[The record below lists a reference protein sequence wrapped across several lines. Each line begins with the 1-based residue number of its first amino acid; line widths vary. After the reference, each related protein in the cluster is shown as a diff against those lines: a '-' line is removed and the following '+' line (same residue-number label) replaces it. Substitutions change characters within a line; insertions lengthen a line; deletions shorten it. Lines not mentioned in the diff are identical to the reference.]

1 MTAIIL
7 AAPDLAVEPS
17 LVAAAGPAG
26 LTVLRRCVD
35 ASDLLA
41 CAAAEPNAAVVLS
54 AGVPRLSGDLI
65 ARMNPASRQ
74 VIALVVSDQDEAQLR
89 SWGVPTVV
97 RLREVPATM
106 SALAAVLDQQTIEP
120 DTRSR
125 TPDGVFDTGVWTT
138 SESGIVIC
146 VWGPPGAPGRTC
158 TAVGLAETLA
168 RGGRDVLVVD
178 ADVHAPALALMLG
191 IVDEA
196 SGLIV
201 ACRHADNGTLSARTL
216 RASARAV
223 GPGLSVLTG
232 IPRPDRWPDVRA
244 SALSRLWQ
252 TCRSTFEITIVDVGA
267 DLGEHGHSPVSPVL
281 ASHRSAAAVTA
292 LDDCDAVVCIC
303 RTDPLSLARMA
314 HGYPALL
321 TAAPQAPRIVG
332 VVSADRSG
340 PAWRQVRSALTGIG
354 IDDPAVRLEGAP
366 QAVQRRLVR
375 GLLPLARARR
385 RERAGLRE
393 LARRLPAPLI
403 A

>member
-120 DTRSR
+120 DTRGRS
-125 TPDGVFDTGVWTT
+125 PDGVFDTGVWTT

-158 TAVGLAETLA
+158 RHCT
-168 RGGRDVLVVD
+168 GR
-178 ADVHAPALALMLG
+178 
-191 IVDEA
+191 
-196 SGLIV
+196 
-201 ACRHADNGTLSARTL
+201 SARTPT
-216 RASARAV
+216 RGMRTTARSPSACTTCS
-223 GPGLSVLTG
+223 GSPGTT
-232 IPRPDRWPDVRA
+232 P
-244 SALSRLWQ
+244 
-252 TCRSTFEITIVDVGA
+252 
-267 DLGEHGHSPVSPVL
+267 
-281 ASHRSAAAVTA
+281 
-292 LDDCDAVVCIC
+292 
-303 RTDPLSLARMA
+303 
-314 HGYPALL
+314 
-321 TAAPQAPRIVG
+321 
-332 VVSADRSG
+332 
-340 PAWRQVRSALTGIG
+340 
-354 IDDPAVRLEGAP
+354 
-366 QAVQRRLVR
+366 
-375 GLLPLARARR
+375 
-385 RERAGLRE
+385 
-393 LARRLPAPLI
+393 RLPTFASCS
-403 A
+403 